1 MATEYNHT
9 NRFIEECGTT
19 RTVTIPLAQ
28 YDYFRDLES
37 RVRALCALLD
47 RDIGT
52 HFDRFNIIDTL
63 RGEREVGE

>member
-28 YDYFRDLES
+28 YDYFRGLES
-37 RVRALCALLD
+37 RVKTVCDMLD
-47 RDIGT
+47 LPAGEYFTRY
-52 HFDRFNIIDTL
+52 NIIDKL
-63 RGEREVGE
+63 RGEKEE